1 MTVTGTGKGPRAT
14 IAACPVCGKA
24 TKPALRPFCSKRCAD
39 VDLYR
44 WLGEQYRIE
53 TPAEEPASA
62 GGEEEER

>member
-39 VDLYR
+39 VDLNR
-44 WLGEQYRIE
+44 WFSGGYAI
-53 TPAEEPASA
+53 AS
-62 GGEEEER
+62 EEEDEQDGSGEANEE